1 MKKLEIVV
9 LFLKTR
15 TYKLQKTGL
24 SLFMAVFL
32 LLQFSCETGSREAGI
47 SVYTADHILEKINVP
62 RGIIAIVG
70 DTSGQL
76 AIELAQRSELVI
88 YSQLQSGSNLK
99 ASRSL
104 AEKEG
109 YLGTRIYLELSNSNR
124 IHLAD
129 NIADAVVVINAD
141 ENISEDEVLRV
152 LRPEGKAFIGSNMI
166 SKLFPK
172 GVDDWSHPYH
182 LPDNNT
188 QSDDK
193 IITAPYLT
201 QFLANPQYAPA
212 TQVTV
217 ASAGRVFKGFG
228 NVAFHEREE
237 AYLNKMVAFNGYNG
251 TMLWQRE
258 LPAGIMLHRS
268 TIIAS
273 PERLYFGDD
282 KSCKIIDTR
291 TGRLI
296 DEIVPPLDIAGG
308 TFWKWMGMENGTL
321 FAVIGEQEQKDPV
334 KRWKRKIHGWPW
346 NGISEGFNKESH
358 EWGYGKNI
366 LAINPETKKVN
377 WSYHEDEPMDTR
389 ALSMKNGR
397 IYLFRFDTYLTCLN
411 AKSGKV
417 IWRKTK
423 ESDPELFEAFGR
435 YLPRQNYDTNWRT
448 RNYMMCSD
456 DALFFAGPQM
466 DKLLVLS
473 TKDGSVLW
481 ENAYNNFQ
489 LVLREDGL
497 YGISGPW
504 NQNVSKKFEPLTG
517 ELLAELPTGRRACTR
532 PNATSDAILFRASGG
547 SIKFNIESNEP
558 QWISPMRPSCQDGV
572 TIANGMLYWWP
583 YVCDCQ
589 LSIYGVTGVGP
600 AGEFDFYKT
609 ATNEERLQTAEQ
621 TPEGSEL
628 LISSSDW
635 PTFRKD
641 NKGLVSTTVT
651 ISEKSR
657 GLWKFPERDIAQT
670 GSDVLGHPH
679 YIQTTAPVTA
689 DGIAYYADS
698 KGIVRAINV
707 TNGKL
712 EWEAYTGGAVK
723 IAPTLWKD
731 KLYVGSGDGYVYCF
745 KSRTGDLVWKFR
757 AAPVERKIPV
767 YGSLMSTWP
776 VGAGVLIED
785 GILYAAAGIVNYDG
799 TYVYALDAETGKI
812 KWENNTS
819 GHLLKEAKTG
829 ASVLG
834 HMLINN
840 DKLYI
845 ASGTSLSPAVYDLN
859 SGICLNDS
867 SQLEACQSF
876 SPRGWELFLTG
887 DHVIAAGK
895 PFYSHPEHEVYDLTV
910 TRKMLHTS
918 MGNRDILW
926 VHNKKILCYPKI
938 SKQALNESVTSQMI
952 PGQST
957 MVWESLDPG
966 NKPLWEFD
974 CDNSVAVAVTKN
986 VVIVAKEH
994 ELIAIN
1000 ITTGKQLWA
1009 EPLLYAPVPWGLC
1022 VSRDGKIIVTRKDG
1036 SVVCF
1041 GGESTMPTPYVSS
1054 KNTFFVDE
1062 ADVTLSCKNG
1072 QANIH
1077 YTLDGTNPGPNSPMF
1092 TKPFKIREPLTL
1104 KMRAIN
1110 KSQQSFVV
1118 TTHFVEVD
1126 YAMSSAPGEVATGI
1140 EFEYFEG
1147 SFLYVADLDKVKPVE
1162 KGVKDIINLTPRANV
1177 NAFGYK
1183 YSGYFVAPKEGVYTF
1198 YIESND
1204 GSKLYLNGEELI
1216 DNDGAHGIIEKAG
1229 KMALKAGEYPLEIKY
1244 FQAGGGLALKV
1255 SWEGPGME
1263 KREMTSAVLCHK
1275 K

>member
-1 MKKLEIVV
+1 MNN
-9 LFLKTR
+9 T
-15 TYKLQKTGL
+15 T
-24 SLFMAVFL
+24 SLFSLFSRVKHSALTFLSIL
-32 LLQFSCETGSREAGI
+32 LLLGQIACETGSKNENI
-47 SVYTADHILEKINVP
+47 DDLTADQILEKVDVP
-62 RGIIAIVG
+62 RGILAIVG
-70 DTSGQL
+70 DTTEHL
-76 AIELAQRSELVI
+76 AIALAQRSELIV
-88 YSQLQSGSNLK
+88 YTQLQSGSNLEQCR
-99 ASRSL
+99 SRTD
-104 AEKEG
+104 KEG
-109 YLGTRIYLELSNSNR
+109 FLGSRIYLETNNSNS

-129 NIADAVVVINAD
+129 NIADAVIVLNANK
-141 ENISEDEVLRV
+141 NITEDEMMRV
-152 LRPEGKAFIGSNMI
+152 LRPEGKAFIGTNVI
-166 SKLFPK
+166 SKPFPI
-172 GVDDWSHPYH
+172 GVDDWTHPYH

-193 IITAPYLT
+193 VITAPYMT

-237 AYLNKMVAFNGYNG
+237 AYLNKLVAFNGYNG
-251 TMLWQRE
+251 TMLWQRD
-258 LPAGIMLHRS
+258 LPAGIMLHRN

-273 PERLYFGDD
+273 PEKLYFGDD
-282 KSCKIIDTR
+282 KSCKIIDTK

-296 DEIVPPLDIAGG
+296 DEIIPATDIAGG
-308 TFWKWMGMENGTL
+308 TFWKWMGMENETL
-321 FAVIGEQEQKDPV
+321 YAVIGEQEQKDPV
-334 KRWKRKIHGWPW
+334 KRWRRKIHGWPW

-358 EWGYGKNI
+358 EWGYGKTI
-366 LAINPETKKVN
+366 LAINPETKKVK
-377 WSYHEDEPMDTR
+377 WSYQEDEPMDTR

-397 IYLFRFDTYLTCLN
+397 IYLFRFDAYLTCLD
-411 AKSGKV
+411 AKTGNV

-423 ESDPELFEAFGR
+423 ENAPDLFKAFGR
-435 YLPRQNYDTNWRT
+435 YLPRQSYDTNWRT

-456 DALFFAGPQM
+456 EALFFAGPQL

-473 TKDGSVLW
+473 SEDGSVLW

-504 NQNVSKKFEPLTG
+504 NQNVSKKFEPMTG
-517 ELLAELPTGRRACTR
+517 EILAELPTGRRACTR

-621 TPEGSEL
+621 APEGSDL

-641 NKGLVSTTVT
+641 NKGLVSTHAA
-651 ISEKSR
+651 ISKRSR
-657 GLWKFPERDIAQT
+657 FLWKFPERDIAQT
-670 GSDVLGHPH
+670 GSNVLGHPH
-679 YIQTTAPVTA
+679 YIQTTAPITA

-707 TNGKL
+707 MNGKL
-712 EWEAYTGGAVK
+712 LWKAYAGGAVK

-731 KLYVGSGDGYVYCF
+731 KLFVGSGDGYVYCY

-776 VGAGVLIED
+776 VGAGVLVED

-799 TYVYALDAETGKI
+799 TYVYALDAETGEI
-812 KWENNTS
+812 KWQNNTS

-834 HMLINN
+834 HMLIND

-859 SGICLNDS
+859 SGVCLNDS
-867 SQLEACQSF
+867 TQLEECQSF

-926 VHNKKILCYPKI
+926 VHNKKIICYPKI
-938 SKQALNESVTSQMI
+938 SKQALNESTSQRF

-986 VVIVAKEH
+986 AVIVAKEN
-994 ELIAIN
+994 ELNAID
-1000 ITTGKQLWA
+1000 ILTGKLLWT
-1009 EPLLYAPVPWGLC
+1009 ETLLYAPVPWGLC
-1022 VSRDGKIIVTRKDG
+1022 VSRDGKIIVTCEDG

-1041 GGESTMPTPYVSS
+1041 GGESTLPTPYVSS
-1054 KNTFFVDE
+1054 KNIFFVDE

-1077 YTLDGTNPGPNSPMF
+1077 YTLDGTNPDANSPRY
-1092 TKPFKIREPLTL
+1092 TKPFKITDATTL

-1110 KSQQSFVV
+1110 TSQHSFVV
-1118 TTHFVEVD
+1118 TENFVEVD
-1126 YAMSSAPGEVATGI
+1126 YAMSSAPGNVEAGI
-1140 EFEYFEG
+1140 EYAYYEG
-1147 SFLYVADLDKVKPVE
+1147 SYLYVADLDKVEPVE
-1162 KGVKDIINLTPRANV
+1162 RGVKDIINLTPRV
-1177 NAFGYK
+1177 NINTFGYIYK
-1183 YSGYFVAPKEGVYTF
+1183 GYFVAPKEGIYTF

-1204 GSKLYLNGEELI
+1204 GSKFYINGEELI
-1216 DNDGAHGIIEKAG
+1216 DNDGAHGKIELSG
-1229 KMALKAGEYPLEIKY
+1229 KMALKAGEYPIEIKY

-1255 SWEGPGME
+1255 SWEGPGMT
-1263 KREMTSAVLCHK
+1263 KREMTSEVLCHK